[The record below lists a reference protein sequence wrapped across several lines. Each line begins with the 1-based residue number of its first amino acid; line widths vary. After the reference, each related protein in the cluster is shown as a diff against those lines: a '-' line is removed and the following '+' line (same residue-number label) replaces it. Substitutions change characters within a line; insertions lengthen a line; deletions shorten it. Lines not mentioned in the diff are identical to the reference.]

1 MNKNE
6 LLHYGVIGMKWGV
19 RKDKSMSYSQKK
31 QLRKSIRDDNAK
43 AFEIGKNA
51 TVKGRALV
59 YGQNKTIKLEKKLDK
74 YKEKHL
80 YDNDKRTK
88 KLMTKITSNYMAL
101 KDIGESYKQ
110 EQSKAKQHV
119 DELIKKY
126 GKENVKDIKYKQYS
140 NERIGTYNVM
150 DERVITGMEW
160 VTSAAVTAASS
171 ALMLTGNSPVAVLT
185 SPKTA
190 DERGKSM
197 YKNLQKTYYK
207 ELRK

>member
-1 MNKNE
+1 MNQNE
-6 LLHYGVIGMKWGV
+6 LLHYGVVGMKWGV
-19 RKDKSMSYSQKK
+19 RKEK

-43 AFEIGKNA
+43 ALKIGKNA
-51 TVKGRALV
+51 TVKGRAFV

-74 YKEKHL
+74 YKEKHP

-101 KDIGESYKQ
+101 NDIGEQYKQ
-110 EQSKAKQHV
+110 EHSKAKQHV

-140 NERIGTYNVM
+140 NERIGTHNVM
-150 DERVITGMEW
+150 DERVITGKEW

-171 ALMLTGNSPVAVLT
+171 AIMLTGNSPFAVLMA
-185 SPKTA
+185 PKTA
-190 DERGKSM
+190 DERGKTL

-207 ELRK
+207 ELRKK